1 MNITLDYVG
10 RPNISSN
17 ELFEIIYAGRDTDIS
32 MPDTDEIKTY
42 VSLSSKWGLP
52 VGIKFA
58 RSNEDEKQYV
68 KSCLNNW
75 VMPDKYKDLDLY
87 VYFAN
92 TISTVK
98 QAERVSEELELYE
111 QHNLILV
118 LKFMIYLVDLMK
130 KNNIV
135 WGVGRGSSV
144 SSYLLFL
151 IGLHKIDSLKYS
163 LDIKEF
169 LK

>member
-1 MNITLDYVG
+1 MNITLDKVG
-10 RPNISSN
+10 RPKISSN
-17 ELFEIIYAGRDTDIS
+17 ELFEIIYAGRDSDIS
-32 MPDTDEIKTY
+32 MPATDEIKSY
-42 VSLSSKWGLP
+42 ISLSTKWGLP
-52 VGIKFA
+52 IGVHFA
-58 RSNEDEKQYV
+58 RENENEEKYV
-68 KSCLNNW
+68 QECLKNW
-75 VMPDKYKDLDLY
+75 PMPEEYKNIDLY

-92 TISTVK
+92 KISTAE
-98 QAERVSEELELYE
+98 QAQRVSEELELYE
-111 QHNLILV
+111 QHNLVLV
-118 LKFMIYLVDLMK
+118 LKFMIYLVEVMK

-151 IGLHKIDSLKYS
+151 VGLHKIDSLKYS